1 MENTSNVLKGLVEIP
16 NHYELV
22 NELIEQRNKKKV
34 NIIRYQS
41 QGIYLHNGPR
51 IIEVIEGKHLVS
63 FKNLTEIPEGKLLST
78 ERAKALAEKI
88 VHKFNPTYA
97 KGLTFMRIEQQKRSF
112 IDENSV
118 EQTFPVQWIKFAHR
132 NGSYNWVTLG
142 ANGKLVEMEID
153 SRWDYFHGRRQTEMW
168 DNDDWVL
175 AREGKGPQ
183 LPSPNALA

>member
-1 MENTSNVLKGLVEIP
+1 MKNTSNVLKGLEEIP
-16 NHYELV
+16 TNYELV

-34 NIIRYQS
+34 IIIRYQN
-41 QGIYLHNGPR
+41 QGIYLYNGPR
-51 IIEVIEGKHLVS
+51 IIEVMEDNHLVS
-63 FKNLTEIPEGKLLST
+63 FKNLSETPEGKLLSI
-78 ERAKALAEKI
+78 EQAKSLAEKI
-88 VHKFNPTYA
+88 FHKLVPTYA

-112 IDENSV
+112 MDENSV
-118 EQTFPVQWIKFAHR
+118 EQTLPVQWIKFAHR

-142 ANGKLVEMEID
+142 AKGKLIEMEID

-175 AREGKGPQ
+175 AREGKEPQ